1 MPTKKKGRTGT
12 KKEFGV
18 MTVKQVMQKMVQSA
32 HLKTKGDVIASLMI
46 EGFGAV
52 PVVDAKDK
60 LLGIV
65 SEHDLLAALDDGHKL
80 GAVAA
85 SDIMTYNPYS
95 VHPETIL
102 PTLIHVFRASD
113 LIRVPVVDAKDKLVG
128 IIARR
133 DVLCAYLGRPAEQDA
148 EEVGLLTRPT
158 PACRDTPF
166 PMRHSPSCVVMLLVA
181 GGLFCHDTGS
191 RSAEFRW

>member
-1 MPTKKKGRTGT
+1 MPTKKKTTTKARKGT
-12 KKEFGV
+12 KKDFGE

-65 SEHDLLAALDDGHKL
+65 SEHDLLAAVDDGRKL
-80 GAVAA
+80 GDVAA
-85 SDIMTYNPYS
+85 SEIMTFNPYS
-95 VHPETIL
+95 IHPEAVL
-102 PTLIHVFRASD
+102 STLVHVFIASD
-113 LIRVPVVDAKDKLVG
+113 LIRVPVVDVKDKLVG

-133 DVLCAYLGRPAEQDA
+133 DVLRAYLAAGRA
-148 EEVGLLTRPT
+148 
-158 PACRDTPF
+158 
-166 PMRHSPSCVVMLLVA
+166 
-181 GGLFCHDTGS
+181 
-191 RSAEFRW
+191 

>member
-1 MPTKKKGRTGT
+1 MPIKKKTAAKTRAGT
-12 KKEFGV
+12 KKDFGE

-80 GAVAA
+80 GDVAA
-85 SDIMTYNPYS
+85 SEIMTFNPYS
-95 VHPETIL
+95 IHPEAML
-102 PTLIHVFRASD
+102 STLVHVFRASD

-133 DVLCAYLGRPAEQDA
+133 DVLRAYLAAGR
-148 EEVGLLTRPT
+148 
-158 PACRDTPF
+158 
-166 PMRHSPSCVVMLLVA
+166 A
-181 GGLFCHDTGS
+181 GS
-191 RSAEFRW
+191 

>member
-1 MPTKKKGRTGT
+1 MPTKKKKTTTTKKISAGT
-12 KKEFGV
+12 KKEFAL
-18 MTVKQVMQKMVQSA
+18 MQVKQVMQKMVQSA

-65 SEHDLLAALDDGHKL
+65 SEHDLLAAMDDGHKL

-85 SDIMTYNPYS
+85 SEIMTFNPYS
-95 VHPETIL
+95 IHPEAIL
-102 PTLIHVFRASD
+102 PTLVHVFVASD

-133 DVLCAYLGRPAEQDA
+133 DVIRAYLAAGR
-148 EEVGLLTRPT
+148 
-158 PACRDTPF
+158 
-166 PMRHSPSCVVMLLVA
+166 A
-181 GGLFCHDTGS
+181 GC
-191 RSAEFRW
+191 